1 MAHHRVWHIP
11 RNGVCMEEMASKMWV
26 PNLAA
31 PGRLL
36 LVDGDWLLSVGN
48 TPGLLYATLL
58 ESKPIYMNSFDSLC
72 AELSY

>member
-1 MAHHRVWHIP
+1 
-11 RNGVCMEEMASKMWV
+11 MEEMASKMWV

-58 ESKPIYMNSFDSLC
+58 ESKPII
-72 AELSY
+72 